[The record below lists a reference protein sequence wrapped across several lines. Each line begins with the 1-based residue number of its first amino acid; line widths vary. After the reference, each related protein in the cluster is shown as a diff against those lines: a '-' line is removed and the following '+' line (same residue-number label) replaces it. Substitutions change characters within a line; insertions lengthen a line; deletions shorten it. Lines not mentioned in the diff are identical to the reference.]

1 MRNIIFTFIGTGLI
15 FSGCETSNPRPYY
28 SIGQGLEIYMAKHI
42 NSFNSGLDYTQIVLD
57 TVQLQE
63 KPIISYNDI
72 KKYNLQNH
80 VAELTITVDK
90 IKGYKPS
97 VYGHMFIVT
106 VDKERIYCGFFRP
119 LLSSAM
125 LDWVII
131 DEAIDGKE

>member
-1 MRNIIFTFIGTGLI
+1 
-15 FSGCETSNPRPYY
+15 
-28 SIGQGLEIYMAKHI
+28 
-42 NSFNSGLDYTQIVLD
+42 
-57 TVQLQE
+57 
-63 KPIISYNDI
+63 
-72 KKYNLQNH
+72 
-80 VAELTITVDK
+80 VDK

-131 DEAIDGKE
+131 DEAIDGKSKNLPVYFINADPEKDPRADSRIVERLTKDRKAK